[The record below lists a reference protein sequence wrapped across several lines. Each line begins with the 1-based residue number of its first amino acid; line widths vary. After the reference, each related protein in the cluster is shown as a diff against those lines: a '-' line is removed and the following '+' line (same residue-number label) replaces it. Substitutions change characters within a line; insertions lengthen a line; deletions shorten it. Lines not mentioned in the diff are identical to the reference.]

1 MRSWSHLISFSK
13 RVLYDQ
19 WEISIR
25 WPWTERLLRPRHSQ
39 WAGVRKLTAE
49 LVCSVVSSS
58 SFPFSKKMLSWI
70 QDLFRY
76 IQMRSWSY
84 RIQCKST
91 MFLRLSTGEWSS
103 MNKSSKVYL
112 PFAIDD
118 THISSWQ
125 FSTKNSMMSL
135 PRVKE
140 LSSFWWMI
148 SASRA

>member
-1 MRSWSHLISFSK
+1 
-13 RVLYDQ
+13 
-19 WEISIR
+19 
-25 WPWTERLLRPRHSQ
+25 
-39 WAGVRKLTAE
+39 
-49 LVCSVVSSS
+49 
-58 SFPFSKKMLSWI
+58 KMLSWI

-118 THISSWQ
+118 THRPSDIQLAILDKEFYDVIAKSKGALLFLMNDLGIQ
-125 FSTKNSMMSL
+125 SL
-135 PRVKE
+135 GDDDVVDESIR
-140 LSSFWWMI
+140 LH
-148 SASRA
+148 